1 LYKKELDNLI
11 NQNKLPKSFLLYGE
25 EFYTNYYLKKMSTL
39 VTSSKENILS
49 FYFDE
54 YDFRV
59 AKEFISQQS
68 LFGDINFL
76 YIKSDK
82 KIPKKEL
89 DSLVE
94 LCVKNDTSYFYFEYV
109 GDDSKASDIAK
120 SFTKKK
126 GGDFV
131 RFFKPNFGEMVG
143 VLQNRAREL
152 GVDIDSYAL
161 RELITKENEN
171 LTLCYNDLE
180 KLSLLNKKV
189 TAEDINRE
197 IYGMGEIAI
206 DDFVIKLLQKEDI
219 YDDVSTLIESGSDE
233 IKIINAITNYIS
245 MLLSFHLYI
254 KAYGDFNTKEIVG
267 FNLPPFLAKQR
278 ASLSIKFS
286 IKIYENMLKE
296 LLLSEYAIKNEKNIE
311 KNSFLYATLIKL
323 QSYL

>member
-1 LYKKELDNLI
+1 MYKKELDNLI
-11 NQNKLPKSFLLYGE
+11 SQNRLPKSFLLYGE
-25 EFYTNYYLKKMSTL
+25 EFYTNYYLKKMSSL
-39 VTSSKENILS
+39 IVSSKENILS

-54 YDFRV
+54 YDFKV

-82 KIPKKEL
+82 KLSKKEL

-94 LCVKNDTSYFYFEYV
+94 LCFKNDSSYFYFEYV
-109 GDDSKASDIAK
+109 GDESKGSDIAK
-120 SFTKKK
+120 SFSKKK

-131 RFFKPNFGEMVG
+131 RFFKPNFSEMMG
-143 VLQNRAREL
+143 VLQNRAKEL
-152 GVDIDSYAL
+152 GIDIDTYAL
-161 RELITKENEN
+161 RELINKENEN

-180 KLSLLNKKV
+180 KLSLLDKKIC
-189 TAEDINRE
+189 AEDIHRE
-197 IYGMGEIAI
+197 IYGMGEIVI
-206 DDFVIKLLQKEDI
+206 DDFVIKLLNKEDI
-219 YDDVSTLIESGSDE
+219 YEDVSILIDSGSDE

-254 KAYGDFNTKEIVG
+254 KAYGDFNTKEILG
-267 FNLPPFLAKQR
+267 YNLPPFLAKQR
-278 ASLSIKFS
+278 ATLSIKFS
-286 IKIYENMLKE
+286 VKSYENMLKE

>member
-1 LYKKELDNLI
+1 MYKKELDNLI
-11 NQNKLPKSFLLYGE
+11 NQNKLPKTFLLYGE
-25 EFYTNYYLKKMSTL
+25 EFYSNFYLKKMSSL
-39 VTSSKENILS
+39 IVSSKENILS

-89 DSLVE
+89 DSLVK

-161 RELITKENEN
+161 RELISKENEN
-171 LTLCYNDLE
+171 LTLCSNDLE

-197 IYGMGEIAI
+197 IYGMGEVVI
-206 DDFVIKLLQKEDI
+206 DDFVIKLLQKKDI
-219 YDDVSTLIESGSDE
+219 YDDISVLLESGSDE
-233 IKIINAITNYIS
+233 IKIINAIINYIS

-254 KAYGDFNTKEIVG
+254 KAYGDFNTKEILG
-267 FNLPPFLAKQR
+267 FNLPLFLAKQR
-278 ASLSIKFS
+278 AGLSIKFS
-286 IKIYENMLKE
+286 VKSYENMLKE

-311 KNSFLYATLIKL
+311 KNSYLYATLIKL

>member
-1 LYKKELDNLI
+1 MYKKELDNLI